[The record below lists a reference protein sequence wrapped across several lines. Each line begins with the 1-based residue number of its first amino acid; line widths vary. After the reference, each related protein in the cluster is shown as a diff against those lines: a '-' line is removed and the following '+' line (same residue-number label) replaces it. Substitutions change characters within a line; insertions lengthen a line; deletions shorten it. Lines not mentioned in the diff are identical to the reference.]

1 MSSVISSSTNRL
13 MLERK
18 EKIAL
23 AVSYFKVFTRR
34 HIGAPCRPDK
44 AKPVF
49 VELLAPPPRRP

>member
-1 MSSVISSSTNRL
+1 